1 MMGGKKGNPLS
12 VYAVV
17 SQVGFMVIVPLVFFI
32 WGGSW
37 LIDKFNLPG
46 WLMIVFSLLGILT
59 MICSVGTYL
68 AKIIRMYDNKE
79 EREKSSPLHHDSRDH
94 DW

>member
-1 MMGGKKGNPLS
+1 MAGKKGNPLS
-12 VYAVV
+12 AYAIV

-37 LIDKFNLPG
+37 LIDKFSLPS
-46 WLMIVFSLLGILT
+46 WLMIVFSLLGIIT
-59 MICSVGTYL
+59 MISSVGTYL
-68 AKIIRMYDNKE
+68 RKIIKMYDNKE
-79 EREKSSPLHHDSRDH
+79 EREKTSPLRHDSKDH